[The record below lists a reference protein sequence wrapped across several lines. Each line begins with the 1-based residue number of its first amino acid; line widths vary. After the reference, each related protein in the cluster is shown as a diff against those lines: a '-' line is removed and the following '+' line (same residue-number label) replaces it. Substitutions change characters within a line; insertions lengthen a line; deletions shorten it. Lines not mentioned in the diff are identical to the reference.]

1 MDDQFQFY
9 AKNELQPGSP
19 ELKNV
24 VSSLTKAASL
34 IHQERQ
40 EAAIAIITTMQNNVI
55 FLHKQ
60 TLKGEMLYRQ
70 EQKTVTDA
78 VASLVFQVGELN
90 SEIAQIQK
98 RIAELD
104 VRIKAEDVNAY
115 ELQRQLAALSSLLTI
130 AEAQRREH
138 QRKLNELHDC
148 SVGRIFL
155 SILCLGLD
163 RAIMGIKSLIEQD
176 AARIKILMDE
186 INRYRTAMAS
196 GESQLKV
203 ARQLQMTLR
212 DEQKRNETQT
222 QTLTKTME
230 KLHQE
235 EKSVRIKLAAITEV
249 AAFYGKL
256 RVICESVR
264 KNILWVLDIIEELND
279 DQPRIVDIDASHTEL
294 VPLRTALA
302 KLDDLLSSDRVQ
314 ANFAN
319 NEALSIA

>member
-40 EAAIAIITTMQNNVI
+40 EAAIAIITTMQNDVI

-176 AARIKILMDE
+176 AARI
-186 INRYRTAMAS
+186 
-196 GESQLKV
+196 LKV